1 MTIYDDIVV
10 TAAREAAG
18 AATDAHG
25 EGNAPPAIVAYDFIR
40 TLWNDLDEPAA
51 AYLTEQMPVEF
62 ATEYDRLVGGS
73 I

>member
-1 MTIYDDIVV
+1 MTIYEDIIL

-25 EGNAPPAIVAYDFIR
+25 AGNEPPAIVAYDFIR
-40 TLWNDLDEPAA
+40 TLWEDLDEPAD